1 MGSRAG
7 SWSVVPRLL
16 GQEAAR
22 GATAGLLGSLAYSAE
37 MWLDLRLVRYR
48 FNDFTLLGR
57 PFSSNPR
64 IWLPVGATIHL
75 INGMLVGRLYA
86 GVERLLPGPGWLR
99 GVLFAQAENLLL
111 WPLML
116 LVDRCHPGR
125 RDGSLAPA
133 FTLLS
138 FCVAVLR
145 HLAFGFVLGRAF
157 GGGRRP

>member
-1 MGSRAG
+1 MGSGAG
-7 SWSVVPRLL
+7 SWSVVPRFL

-22 GATAGLLGSLAYSAE
+22 GAAAGLLGSLAYSAE

-57 PFSSNPR
+57 PFSSSPR
-64 IWLPVGATIHL
+64 IWLPFGATLHL

-99 GVLFAQAENLLL
+99 GVLFAQAENALL

-125 RDGSLAPA
+125 RDGTLAPA
-133 FTLLS
+133 FTLPSYL
-138 FCVAVLR
+138 VAVLR
-145 HLAFGFVLGRAF
+145 HLAFGFVLGWVYGR
-157 GGGRRP
+157 GRRR

>member
-1 MGSRAG
+1 M
-7 SWSVVPRLL
+7 
-16 GQEAAR
+16 
-22 GATAGLLGSLAYSAE
+22 AGLLGSPAYSAE

-64 IWLPVGATIHL
+64 VWLPVGATVHL

-111 WPLML
+111 WPLLL
-116 LVDRCHPGR
+116 LVDRYHPGR
-125 RDGSLAPA
+125 QDGELAPG
-133 FTLLS
+133 FTLPS
-138 FCVAVLR
+138 YCVAVLR
-145 HLAFGFVLGRAF
+145 HFAFGFVLGWACGR
-157 GGGRRP
+157 GRRP